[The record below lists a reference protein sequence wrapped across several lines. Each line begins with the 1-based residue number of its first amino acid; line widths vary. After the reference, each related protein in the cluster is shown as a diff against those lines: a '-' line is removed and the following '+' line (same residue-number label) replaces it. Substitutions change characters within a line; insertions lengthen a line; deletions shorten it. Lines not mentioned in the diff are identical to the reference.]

1 MKAEEGWRCEG
12 DAAPGPYST
21 STARMLL
28 PGTLG
33 NSPSKT
39 FDTFVAGAFISCAAP
54 FVDSSE
60 ALASSSKAIFVT
72 ATLLLMR
79 GFSAGSALCA
89 IIAAIRGVNGPNRAH
104 ALFPYKG
111 SLWDSSV
118 ERGRLEY
125 SSQELPQRS
134 AISMS

>member
-33 NSPSKT
+33 NSRSKT
-39 FDTFVAGAFISCAAP
+39 FDTFVAVEFISCAAT

-60 ALASSSKAIFVT
+60 APASSSKAIFVT
-72 ATLLLMR
+72 VTLLLMR
-79 GFSAGSALCA
+79 GFSAGSVPTPQLDNA
-89 IIAAIRGVNGPNRAH
+89 ILRPRCRGCDPNQPPIVRCSARRLLPRRCLTS
-104 ALFPYKG
+104 AP
-111 SLWDSSV
+111 SSS
-118 ERGRLEY
+118 ERN
-125 SSQELPQRS
+125 
-134 AISMS
+134 

>member
-33 NSPSKT
+33 NSRSKT
-39 FDTFVAGAFISCAAP
+39 FDTFVAGAFISCAAT

-60 ALASSSKAIFVT
+60 VPASSSKAIFVT
-72 ATLLLMR
+72 VTLLLMR
-79 GFSAGSALCA
+79 GSALGACPIGKA
-89 IIAAIRGVNGPNRAH
+89 CRSSNELARGGKAVFVEDRSEVLRIGIGNDL
-104 ALFPYKG
+104 ALVAP
-111 SLWDSSV
+111 
-118 ERGRLEY
+118 GRQKRRMN
-125 SSQELPQRS
+125 ST
-134 AISMS
+134 M